1 MTDQRSAIDEPPTQP
16 GKHVPEQHNQG
27 GSDNA
32 AKANAPAGNKQN
44 IPGGQLPENVP
55 FFEDMD
61 RTLANSGSSLEDFQA
76 TRAMYSPDAPTV
88 PSPPGGGATEPLP
101 QRVNE
106 MDLEATRVNP
116 IAYTPMGGQRPPVS
130 NSTQPG
136 VYKNGNGTTAQQP
149 VKSSRKRFFGKKNGG
164 KACSPWGCLV
174 RVAAAIAF
182 VGVLIG
188 LGIGSVLVYQYFR
201 ISSSLP
207 SVDQLIANS
216 SQFETVRIYDRN
228 NNEIY
233 QMMDPNAGMR
243 TYVPLDEISP
253 YLILATIA
261 TEDKNFFTNPGYDLI
276 AMFRA
281 LYQNYITGE
290 VVSGASTITQ
300 QLARTLLLSPDER
313 YEVSIERK
321 AREII
326 LAAEITRRYTKEQI
340 LELYLNEINYGNLA
354 YGIEAASEMYFN
366 TTADQLTLGQ
376 AAFLAG
382 IPQAPSVYDIYT
394 NPADTLHRTEQV
406 LTLIYELLQ
415 ESGDCVDLGYDAPP
429 VCITTTD
436 LQTAA
441 QEIAGTTFTPSENVM
456 QYPHWVMYIRNLLEE
471 QYGPDA
477 IYRLGL
483 RVYTTLDPYLQT
495 QAEQIVQQ
503 QIGSLT
509 ELNVQDGALVAI
521 QPSTGEILAMVG
533 SADFYNEEIA
543 GQINMAVQPRQ
554 PGSSI
559 KPITYT
565 AAFELG
571 WTPAT
576 LIWDVPVEFPP
587 SSDPN
592 DTNAP
597 YIPENYDGTFH
608 GAVTV
613 REALA
618 RSLNI
623 PAVRTL
629 NFVGLYD
636 NPDTPQE
643 DGFLALARRMGITT
657 LTADYYGLALTLGGG
672 EVTLLELTGA
682 YSIFANQGV
691 QVPPVAILRVED
703 FQGNVIYEYTPP
715 AGEQVIRPE
724 HAYLISSILSDNQAR
739 SPSFGSNSVL
749 NLPFPAAAKTG
760 TTNDFRDN
768 WTMGYTPDLAVGVW
782 VGNADYTPMVHSTG
796 ITGAA
801 PIWSEFMQIAV
812 PYLTNGNPTNF
823 TRPAGIVEQT
833 VCAVSGTLPS
843 QWCPQTRTEVFAYDQ
858 LPLSSDHDLW
868 AEEHLDTWTLYQTSS
883 ACSQFVDTFPVLNTT
898 DTFAQDWIENT
909 TEGANWAENQ
919 GFSPPFTFP
928 TEQVCRA
935 DDPHAYIEF
944 VGLYEDQN
952 ISTSPLDIYAVI
964 HADQYF
970 TSWTLDYSIDDL
982 GTGWIPLVT
991 QNAQQ
996 FNDPQRILLWDIS
1009 SVPSGRITLRI
1020 RIQGEGDRYA
1030 ERWIHLNFMM
1040 PTPTASP
1047 TPTVTMTPTETLAP
1061 TPTETPNP

>member
-1 MTDQRSAIDEPPTQP
+1 TEQRSAADEPPTQP
-16 GKHVPEQHNQG
+16 GKHVPEQQPQSSFELPPIKNPPEG
-27 GSDNA
+27 NGRTVA
-32 AKANAPAGNKQN
+32 A
-44 IPGGQLPENVP
+44 GQHPEKTP
-55 FFEDMD
+55 FLEDMD
-61 RTLANSGSSLEDFQA
+61 RTFASSGSSLDDFQA
-76 TRAMYSPDAPTV
+76 TRAMVSPDAPTI
-88 PSPPGGGATEPLP
+88 PPPPGGGITEPLP

-106 MDLEATRVNP
+106 MDMEATRVNQV
-116 IAYTPMGGQRPPVS
+116 AYTPMGGQRPPTA
-130 NSTQPG
+130 NNTQPG
-136 VYKNGNGTTAQQP
+136 TDAAPNGG
-149 VKSSRKRFFGKKNGG
+149 SSQKPPRTPRNRHTGKKNNG
-164 KACSPWGCLV
+164 KARSPWGCLV

-201 ISSSLP
+201 ISADLP
-207 SVDQLIANS
+207 SVDELIANS
-216 SQFETVRIYDRN
+216 SQFETVRIYDRE

-253 YLILATIA
+253 YLILTTIA

-300 QLARTLLLSPDER
+300 QLARILLLSPEER
-313 YEVSIERK
+313 YDVSLERK

-326 LAAEITRRYTKEQI
+326 LAAEITRQYTKEQI

-382 IPQAPSVYDIYT
+382 IPQAPWVYDIYT

-406 LTLIYELLQ
+406 LTLTYDLMRET
-415 ESGDCVDLGYDAPP
+415 GDCIDLGYDAPP
-429 VCITTTD
+429 VCLTTAD

-441 QEIAGTTFTPSENVM
+441 QEIASTTFTPDENAM
-456 QYPHWVMYIRNLLEE
+456 QFPHWVMYIRALLEE

-483 RVYTTLDPYLQT
+483 RVYTTLDPYLQS

-503 QIGSLT
+503 QVSSLT

-565 AAFELG
+565 AAFEAG
-571 WTPAT
+571 WTPST
-576 LIWDVPVEFPP
+576 LIWDVPIEFPP
-587 SSDPN
+587 SDDPN
-592 DTNAP
+592 DTNPP
-597 YIPENYDGTFH
+597 YIPENYDGQFH

-629 NFVGLYD
+629 DFVGLYD

-657 LTADYYGLALTLGGG
+657 LTQDYYGLALTLGGG

-682 YSIFANQGV
+682 YSIFANQGI

-703 FQGNVIYEYTPP
+703 SQGNLIYEYTPP
-715 AGEQVIRPE
+715 AGEQVIRAE

-739 SPSFGSNSVL
+739 SLSFGTNSVL

-812 PYLTNGNPTNF
+812 PYLTNGNPSDF
-823 TRPAGIVEQT
+823 VRPAGIVDQT
-833 VCAVSGTLPS
+833 ICSVSGTLPS
-843 QWCPQTRTEVFAYDQ
+843 QWCPSTRNEVFAYDQ

-868 AEEHLDTWTLYQTSS
+868 ADVHLDTWTGYLSSS
-883 ACSQFVDTFPVLNTT
+883 ACSQYVDTFHVLNTT
-898 DTFAQDWIENT
+898 DTWAQDWIENT
-909 TEGANWAENQ
+909 TEGANWAQNQ
-919 GFSPPFTFP
+919 GFTGTITFP

-935 DDPHAYIEF
+935 EDPHPEIVF
-944 VGLYEDQN
+944 VGLSEDQN
-952 ISTSPLDIYAVI
+952 ISTSPLDLYAVI
-964 HADQYF
+964 RADQYF
-970 TSWTLDYSIDDL
+970 QSWTLDYSIDSL
-982 GTGWIPLVT
+982 NTGWIPLVS

-996 FNDPQRILLWDIS
+996 FNDPQRMLLWDIS
-1009 SVPSGRITLRI
+1009 SLPSGRVTLRI

-1030 ERWIHLNFMM
+1030 ERWIHLNIMVPTPTPS
-1040 PTPTASP
+1040 PTPTA
-1047 TPTVTMTPTETLAP
+1047 TVTPTETLVP
-1061 TPTETPNP
+1061 TPTETPTP